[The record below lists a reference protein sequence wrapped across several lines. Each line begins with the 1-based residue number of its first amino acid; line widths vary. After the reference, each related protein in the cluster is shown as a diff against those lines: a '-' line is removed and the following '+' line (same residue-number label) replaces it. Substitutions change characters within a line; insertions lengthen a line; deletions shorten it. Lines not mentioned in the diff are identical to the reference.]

1 MDLGIAGRKA
11 IVCASSKG
19 LGRACA
25 EKLAEAECEVVVNG
39 RDRDSAEATAA
50 DIRKAT
56 GAKVIAVA
64 GDVASPDGQAALF
77 AACPEPDILVTNN
90 LGPPPRDYHDVTRQN
105 ILDGVVGSMV
115 TPIELIQRAIDA
127 MVAKKFGRVVNITS
141 GGVYMPQVNL
151 EVSCGARAGLTA
163 FLTTVARAV
172 AQHNVTINFL
182 LPGAFETDRLRAIFD
197 TAAKRDNTTPQAA
210 RSQRVASIPAKR
222 VGRPEEFGAACAFLC
237 SAHAGFITGHNLLI
251 DGGAFPA
258 AFA

>member
-25 EKLAEAECEVVVNG
+25 EKLAEAGCEVIVNG
-39 RDRDSAEATAA
+39 RSRDTAEATAA
-50 DIRKAT
+50 DIGKAT
-56 GAKVIAVA
+56 GTKVIAVA
-64 GDVASPDGQAALF
+64 ADVASPEGQAALF
-77 AACPEPDILVTNN
+77 TACPDPDILVTNN
-90 LGPPPRDYHDVTRQN
+90 LGPPPRDYHDVTRQQ
-105 ILDGVVGSMV
+105 ILDGVVGSMIS
-115 TPIELIQRAIDA
+115 PIELIQKAIDA
-127 MVAKKFGRVVNITS
+127 MVAKKFGRIVNITS
-141 GGVYMPQVNL
+141 GGVLMPQVNL

-163 FLTTVARAV
+163 FLTTVALAV

-182 LPGAFETDRLRAIFD
+182 LPGAFETDRLRAIFE

-210 RSQRVASIPAKR
+210 RAQRVASIPAKR
-222 VGRPEEFGAACAFLC
+222 VGQPEEFGAACAFLC
-237 SAHAGFITGHNLLI
+237 STHAGFITGHNLLI